1 MCIRDRFDPLNDAL
15 TKIFNAEQA
24 GKYNVDLAPA
34 SKLLGS
40 VLEIMQ
46 TSGYVGEIEKNDDGR
61 GGKYIVQLRGAINE
75 CGVVKPRH
83 SVRRQEF
90 DKWEGRYLPAQD
102 FGLLILTTNS
112 GVMHHKEAKENRIGG
127 KLLAYVY

>member
-1 MCIRDRFDPLNDAL
+1 MQFDPLNDAL

-61 GGKYIVQLRGAINE
+61 GGKFIVQLRGAINH

>member
-1 MCIRDRFDPLNDAL
+1 MMQFDPLNDAL
-15 TKIFNAEQA
+15 EKIFNAEQA
-24 GKYNVDLAPA
+24 GKYNVDLSPA

-46 TSGYVGEIEKNDDGR
+46 SSGYVGESEKNEDGR
-61 GGKYIVQLRGAINE
+61 GGSFIVQLRGAINE

-112 GVMHHKEAKENRIGG
+112 GVMHHKDAKESRIGG
-127 KLLAYVY
+127 KLLAYVF

>member
-1 MCIRDRFDPLNDAL
+1 MQFDPLNDAL
-15 TKIFNAEQA
+15 SKLFNAEQA
-24 GKYNVDLAPA
+24 GKFNVDLSPA

-61 GGKYIVQLRGAINE
+61 GGKFIVQLRGAIKQ

>member
-1 MCIRDRFDPLNDAL
+1 MQFDPINDAL
-15 TKIFNAEQA
+15 AKLYNAEQA
-24 GKYNVDLAPA
+24 GMYNVDLSPA
-34 SKLLGS
+34 SNLLGS
-40 VLEIMQ
+40 VLDIMQ
-46 TSGYVGEIEKNDDGR
+46 SSGDVGEIEKNDDGR
-61 GGKYIVQLRGAINE
+61 GGSFIVQLRGAINQ

-112 GVMHHKEAKENRIGG
+112 GVMHHKDAKENRIGG
-127 KLLAYVY
+127 KLLAYVF

>member
-1 MCIRDRFDPLNDAL
+1 MQLDPLNDAL
-15 TKIFNAEQA
+15 VKIYNAEQA
-24 GKYNVDLAPA
+24 GKFDVELTPA
-34 SKLLGS
+34 SKLLGN
-40 VLEIMQ
+40 VLNIMQ

-61 GGKYIVQLRGAINE
+61 GGRFIVQLRGAINE

-112 GVMHHKEAKENRIGG
+112 GVMHHKDAKENRIGG
-127 KLLAYVY
+127 KLLAYVF

>member
-1 MCIRDRFDPLNDAL
+1 MQFDPLNDAL

-24 GKYNVDLAPA
+24 GKYNVDLVPA

-61 GGKYIVQLRGAINE
+61 GGKYIVQLRGAINQ

-112 GVMHHKEAKENRIGG
+112 GIMHHKDAKENRIGG

>member
-1 MCIRDRFDPLNDAL
+1 MMQFDPLNDAL
-15 TKIFNAEQA
+15 AKIFNAEQA
-24 GKYNVDLAPA
+24 GKYNVDLSPA

-46 TSGYVGEIEKNDDGR
+46 SSGYVGEIEKNDDGR
-61 GGKYIVQLRGAINE
+61 GGSFIVQLRGAINE

-112 GVMHHKEAKENRIGG
+112 GIMHHKDAKESRIGG
-127 KLLAYVY
+127 KLLAYVF

>member
-1 MCIRDRFDPLNDAL
+1 MQFDPLNDAL
-15 TKIFNAEQA
+15 AKLYNAEQA
-24 GKYNVDLAPA
+24 GKFDVQLAPA

-40 VLEIMQ
+40 VLQIMQ
-46 TSGYVGEIEKNDDGR
+46 SSGYVGEIERNDNGR
-61 GGKYIVQLRGAINE
+61 SGSFNVQLRGAINQ
-75 CGVVKPRH
+75 CGVVKPRY

-90 DKWEGRYLPAQD
+90 DKWEGRFLPAQD

-112 GVMHHKEAKENRIGG
+112 GVMHHKDAKENRIGG

>member
-1 MCIRDRFDPLNDAL
+1 MQFDPLNDAL
-15 TKIFNAEQA
+15 AKLYNAEQA
-24 GKYNVDLAPA
+24 GKYNVELSPA

-46 TSGYVGEIEKNDDGR
+46 VSGYVGEIEKNENGR
-61 GGKYIVQLRGAINE
+61 GGTYSVQLRGAINQ

-112 GVMHHKEAKENRIGG
+112 GIMNHKDAKESRIGG
-127 KLLAYVY
+127 RLLAYVY

>member
-1 MCIRDRFDPLNDAL
+1 MQFDPLNDAL
-15 TKIFNAEQA
+15 AKLYNAEQA
-24 GKYNVDLAPA
+24 GKFDVQLSPA

-40 VLEIMQ
+40 VLQIMQ
-46 TSGYVGEIEKNDDGR
+46 TSGYVGEIQKNDDGR
-61 GGKYIVQLRGAINE
+61 GGSFNVQLRGAINQ
-75 CGVVKPRH
+75 CGVVKPRY

-90 DKWEGRYLPAQD
+90 DKWEGRFLPAQD

-112 GVMHHKEAKENRIGG
+112 GIMHHKDAKENRIGG

>member
-1 MCIRDRFDPLNDAL
+1 MQFDPLNDAL
-15 TKIFNAEQA
+15 AKIYNAEQA
-24 GKYNVDLAPA
+24 GKYDVNLSPA
-34 SKLLGS
+34 SNLLGS
-40 VLEIMQ
+40 VLDIMQ
-46 TSGYVGEIEKNDDGR
+46 SSGYVGEIEKNDDGR
-61 GGKYIVQLRGAINE
+61 GGSYTVQLRGAINK

-112 GVMHHKEAKENRIGG
+112 GIMHHKDAKEHRIGG
-127 KLLAYVY
+127 KLLAYVF

>member
-1 MCIRDRFDPLNDAL
+1 MQFDPLNDAL

-61 GGKYIVQLRGAINE
+61 GGKYIVQLPGAINQ

>member
-1 MCIRDRFDPLNDAL
+1 MQFDPLNDAL
-15 TKIFNAEQA
+15 TKILNAEQA

-61 GGKYIVQLRGAINE
+61 GGKYIVQLRGAINH

>member
-1 MCIRDRFDPLNDAL
+1 MQFDPLNDAL

-83 SVRRQEF
+83 PVRRQEF

-112 GVMHHKEAKENRIGG
+112 GIMHHKEAKENRIGG

>member
-1 MCIRDRFDPLNDAL
+1 MQFDPLNDAL

-40 VLEIMQ
+40 VLQIMQ

-61 GGKYIVQLRGAINE
+61 GGKYIVQLRGAINQ

>member
-1 MCIRDRFDPLNDAL
+1 
-15 TKIFNAEQA
+15 
-24 GKYNVDLAPA
+24 
-34 SKLLGS
+34 
-40 VLEIMQ
+40 
-46 TSGYVGEIEKNDDGR
+46 
-61 GGKYIVQLRGAINE
+61 VQLRGAINK

-112 GVMHHKEAKENRIGG
+112 GIMHHKDAKEHRIGG
-127 KLLAYVY
+127 KLLAYVF

>member
-1 MCIRDRFDPLNDAL
+1 MQFDPLNDAL

-127 KLLAYVY
+127 KLLAYVF

>member
-1 MCIRDRFDPLNDAL
+1 MQFDPLNDAL

-61 GGKYIVQLRGAINE
+61 GGKYIVQLRGAINQ

-127 KLLAYVY
+127 KLLACLLR

>member
-1 MCIRDRFDPLNDAL
+1 MQFDPLNDAL

-24 GKYNVDLAPA
+24 GKYNVNLAPA

-61 GGKYIVQLRGAINE
+61 GGRYIVQLRGAINQ

-112 GVMHHKEAKENRIGG
+112 GVMHHKDAKENRIGG

>member
-1 MCIRDRFDPLNDAL
+1 MQFDPLNDAL

-61 GGKYIVQLRGAINE
+61 GGRFIVQLRGAINE

-112 GVMHHKEAKENRIGG
+112 GVMHHKDAKENRIGG
-127 KLLAYVY
+127 KLLAYVF

>member
-1 MCIRDRFDPLNDAL
+1 MQFDPLNDAL
-15 TKIFNAEQA
+15 AKLFNAEQA
-24 GKYNVDLAPA
+24 VKYKVDLSPA

-40 VLEIMQ
+40 VLKIMQ

-112 GVMHHKEAKENRIGG
+112 GVMHHKEAKENRIGVN
-127 KLLAYVY
+127 LLAYVF

>member
-1 MCIRDRFDPLNDAL
+1 MMQFDPLNDAL
-15 TKIFNAEQA
+15 AKLFNAEQA
-24 GKYNVDLAPA
+24 GKFDVYLSPA

-40 VLEIMQ
+40 VLDIMQ
-46 TSGYVGEIEKNDDGR
+46 SSGYVGEIEKNDDGR
-61 GGKYIVQLRGAINE
+61 GGNFIVQLRGAINQ

-112 GVMHHKEAKENRIGG
+112 GIMHHKDAKESRIGG
-127 KLLAYVY
+127 KLLAYVF